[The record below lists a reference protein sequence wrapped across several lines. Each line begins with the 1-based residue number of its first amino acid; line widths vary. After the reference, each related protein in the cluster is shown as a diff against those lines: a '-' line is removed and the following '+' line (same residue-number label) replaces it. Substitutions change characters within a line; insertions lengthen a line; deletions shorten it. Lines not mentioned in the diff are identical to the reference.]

1 MKSRLRIYQ
10 KTRWCGAILLLMSNK
25 RAYDRGCYE
34 NGVACPVD
42 LDTIETYIQILKPA
56 YLTTLGW
63 EKNNTS
69 IADVI
74 PQVLFLIEFWT
85 KMEIKN
91 NEARELCYFLIHF
104 IKIKFEYELGSQV
117 YHVKIYILNF
127 ETFSKNNFFF
137 LKVASILRVSALNNW
152 ITRSYSTGFLKKGL
166 EALKDVCILFLYS
179 RKSENEKEQALLDDS
194 DNYGSQVSNKT
205 QDNFAS
211 MSCYNYSQQSSEASQ
226 ENEAFIFKRDKE
238 LQKEISFLTE
248 LLGDK
253 KRIQSYA
260 AKKTAKF
267 WTDFKSEMPNL
278 FELQIILLN
287 CPATS
292 SFIERFF
299 SLSGIVCDIRRL
311 NMTDDLMLMRSL
323 MKANM
328 GILKELNMIH
338 AKKA

>member
-137 LKVASILRVSALNNW
+137 
-152 ITRSYSTGFLKKGL
+152 
-166 EALKDVCILFLYS
+166 
-179 RKSENEKEQALLDDS
+179 
-194 DNYGSQVSNKT
+194 
-205 QDNFAS
+205 
-211 MSCYNYSQQSSEASQ
+211 
-226 ENEAFIFKRDKE
+226 
-238 LQKEISFLTE
+238 
-248 LLGDK
+248 
-253 KRIQSYA
+253 
-260 AKKTAKF
+260 
-267 WTDFKSEMPNL
+267 
-278 FELQIILLN
+278 
-287 CPATS
+287 
-292 SFIERFF
+292 
-299 SLSGIVCDIRRL
+299 
-311 NMTDDLMLMRSL
+311 
-323 MKANM
+323 
-328 GILKELNMIH
+328 
-338 AKKA
+338 